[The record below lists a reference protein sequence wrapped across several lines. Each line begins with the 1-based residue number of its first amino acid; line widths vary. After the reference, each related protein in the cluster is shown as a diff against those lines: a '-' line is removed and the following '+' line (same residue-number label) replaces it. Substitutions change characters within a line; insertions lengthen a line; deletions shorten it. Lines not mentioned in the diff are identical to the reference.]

1 MCVLSRC
8 RNCCNHPLRLWHLT
22 CQAHSQGPFIAGER
36 ITQVDAA
43 LIPKLYH
50 TKVALKEL
58 KGWEIPAKLEN
69 VHKYLKVRSEDTLRH
84 HMRSLLCNAHDVW
97 HHVMSQSPFF
107 EEFV

>member
-1 MCVLSRC
+1 MQLTSR
-8 RNCCNHPLRLWHLT
+8 
-22 CQAHSQGPFIAGER
+22 AHSQGPFIAGKR

-69 VHKYLKVRSEDTLRH
+69 VHNYLKVRGPLEAT
-84 HMRSLLCNAHDVW
+84 NAL
-97 HHVMSQSPFF
+97 SIL
-107 EEFV
+107 